1 MDDWYFSILKSIEK
15 KPSHWWSNIRD
26 ELIQIFKPIFAT
38 LKNMFLEDQYHGKL
52 SIHNIKVG
60 FSGSGQLRAILTD
73 MECRNDGA
81 STEYI
86 QDKQLLDIKVLRS
99 IIYQI
104 INLPFKAGNEPH
116 IPEVEE
122 LYHQLYFLE
131 KKYEASSFPRWQFNE
146 NIHPEFSKIYHHR
159 GNSGQYSSNRAIVKF
174 YRNCI
179 QHFVFRETQ
188 DGAPKPNSLVA
199 IHKLFVDHFEIMMPS
214 IMLTEKIC
222 GRMRESIAVAE
233 HVM

>member
-1 MDDWYFSILKSIEK
+1 MNPVFFWSVPKKIHFLNTVYWLMFRNGIL
-15 KPSHWWSNIRD
+15 PTTA
-26 ELIQIFKPIFAT
+26 FG
-38 LKNMFLEDQYHGKL
+38 Y
-52 SIHNIKVG
+52 VG
-60 FSGSGQLRAILTD
+60 
-73 MECRNDGA
+73 
-81 STEYI
+81 
-86 QDKQLLDIKVLRS
+86 
-99 IIYQI
+99 
-104 INLPFKAGNEPH
+104 
-116 IPEVEE
+116 
-122 LYHQLYFLE
+122 
-131 KKYEASSFPRWQFNE
+131 SSFPRWQFNE